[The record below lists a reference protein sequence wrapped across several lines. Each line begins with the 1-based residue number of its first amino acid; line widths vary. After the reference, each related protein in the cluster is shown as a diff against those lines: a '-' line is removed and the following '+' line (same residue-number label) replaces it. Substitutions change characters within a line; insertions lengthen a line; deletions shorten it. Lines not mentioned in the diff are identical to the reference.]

1 MAANAKLCGFSG
13 VYACWNWPEVPTTG
27 AGFADWVNEELK
39 RCDLGQAE
47 RADGGP
53 ELGER
58 LRGLRALSSR
68 ALSLTDPTV

>member
-27 AGFADWVNEELK
+27 AGFADWVSEQLK

-47 RADGGP
+47 RADGGS
-53 ELGER
+53 ELGE
-58 LRGLRALSSR
+58 
-68 ALSLTDPTV
+68 